1 MTVNTPTSTRAT
13 LVGTFI
19 AVAVLMSGCGSS
31 SSNSASGSG
40 ALANVTK
47 SNAAK
52 SGATALGGSSSGGGK
67 TVDVCAL
74 MPAESV
80 ANISGEPITVA
91 KEDTDK
97 VLTSSGIFTC
107 DYTSA
112 DGTSGL
118 DLTVHETG
126 GKIGYDADLQAAKS
140 VQAAGTKTISGL
152 GDKAFS
158 AVDGVHALFG
168 DVEIE
173 VSGLS
178 LAASAV
184 GLGSGD
190 SVGPAKTL
198 ITTLHSKL

>member
-1 MTVNTPTSTRAT
+1 
-13 LVGTFI
+13 
-19 AVAVLMSGCGSS
+19 VAGI
-31 SSNSASGSG
+31 
-40 ALANVTK
+40 T
-47 SNAAK
+47 
-52 SGATALGGSSSGGGK
+52 
-67 TVDVCAL
+67 
-74 MPAESV
+74 
-80 ANISGEPITVA
+80 GEPITVA
-91 KEDTDK
+91 KPDDDK
-97 VLTSSGIFTC
+97 VLTSSGIYTC

-118 DLTVHETG
+118 DLTVHNKD
-126 GKIGYDADLQAAKS
+126 GKIGYDADYQAAKS
-140 VQAAGTKTISGL
+140 VGAAGTTTIDGL

-173 VSGLS
+173 VSGLG